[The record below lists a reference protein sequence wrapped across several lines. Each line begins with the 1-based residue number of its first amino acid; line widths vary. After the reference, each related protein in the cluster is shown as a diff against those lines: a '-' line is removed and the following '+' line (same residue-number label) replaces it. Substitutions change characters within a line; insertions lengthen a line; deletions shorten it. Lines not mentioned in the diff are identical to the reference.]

1 MYLPTYFQ
9 LREYIQNVFRTSI
22 FMSFFVT
29 CTRFYVRS
37 RGSFLSSTTFQY
49 KVLLNN
55 LVLMMPIIFLL
66 QIHRSTNRKGEGV
79 LRFSEISQIYVQECC
94 ILNSAQGHL
103 SSNCEKS
110 YIQSKSCPFLGV
122 EYGLKFTPCPPSI
135 KVIQSQNFFI
145 H

>member
-22 FMSFFVT
+22 FMGFFVT

-66 QIHRSTNRKGEGV
+66 QIHRSTNRKGEGF
-79 LRFSEISQIYVQECC
+79 RNQTPFRIHFNF
-94 ILNSAQGHL
+94 LNLYIGMLYFKQCPNL
-103 SSNCEKS
+103 SSNFEKIL
-110 YIQSKSCPFLGV
+110 Y
-122 EYGLKFTPCPPSI
+122 SI
-135 KVIQSQNFFI
+135 KVKSLPRCYVWAQVYTLSPLLNKGYLI
-145 H
+145 